1 MRIIAGQWK
10 GRRLQAPAGLKTRP
24 LPDRLK
30 QQLFDWIG
38 PWCDDWRVIDIC
50 AGTGSFGF
58 EAASRG
64 AIRVDAIDADHDA
77 ERAWRHTHRALH
89 EPAGLSLHRGTFQTI
104 LPRLPAADV
113 VWADPPFPWYR
124 EQPALLST
132 LLELAS
138 EKIDPTSE
146 QGRLLI
152 RGDKGTTIPALPAK
166 LRLDRRRDYGR
177 SWIADLRLTDSNRVT
192 SR

>member
-1 MRIIAGQWK
+1 M
-10 GRRLQAPAGLKTRP
+10 RRLASHRYLH
-24 LPDRLK
+24 
-30 QQLFDWIG
+30 
-38 PWCDDWRVIDIC
+38 
-50 AGTGSFGF
+50 GTGSFGF

-113 VWADPPFPWYR
+113 IWADPMFPWYR
-124 EQPALLST
+124 EQPAPRKLP
-132 LLELAS
+132 EHAC
-138 EKIDPTSE
+138 EKIDPSSE

-152 RGDKGTTIPALPAK
+152 AATRHHPSCPTSPASA
-166 LRLDRRRDYGR
+166 
-177 SWIADLRLTDSNRVT
+177 
-192 SR
+192 